1 MIYKMRSGFKLPG
14 DYFDGFQQRLEKLM
28 DEDALS
34 SDSKKLDI
42 ASGYKV
48 PQDYF
53 EELHIDMD
61 DTRPSSNKKVWM
73 AVAALLVVLLSVG
86 ILTRPFSSDADNI
99 QISDIKDEQLDQ
111 YINDQYMNEE
121 VLEIYSNGQNLDF
134 KIDEALR
141 SIDKKEILTYF
152 DDQFNDLYAYEE

>member
-1 MIYKMRSGFKLPG
+1 MIYKMRSGFKLPD
-14 DYFDGFQQRLEKLM
+14 DYFNDLQQRLEKRM
-28 DEDALS
+28 DKDALS
-34 SDSKKLDI
+34 SDSKELDI
-42 ASGYKV
+42 ASGFKV

-134 KIDEALR
+134 KLNEALR
-141 SIDKKEILTYF
+141 SIDRKEILIYF
-152 DDQFNDLYAYEE
+152 DDQLNDLYAYEE